1 MRKVLIL
8 DDNPRNNARYIDELK
23 KEYEVTV
30 AFKMIIA
37 LRLLKKKIWDA
48 VVIDVMMPTQILK
61 SDNEMKAGFSFYD
74 QEVKKLNLK
83 SKIIFWS
90 RLGDTCFDTI
100 KSPESKGFCFVRKTE
115 KNNHLKKEID
125 KLFEK

>member
-1 MRKVLIL
+1 
-8 DDNPRNNARYIDELK
+8 
-23 KEYEVTV
+23 
-30 AFKMIIA
+30 MIIA

-90 RLGDTCFDTI
+90 RLGDTCFDTT
-100 KSPESKGFCFVRKTE
+100 KYPESKGFCFVRKTE
-115 KNNHLKKEID
+115 KSDHLKKEID
-125 KLFEK
+125 KLFAK

>member
-74 QEVKKLNLK
+74 HFRQEH
-83 SKIIFWS
+83 
-90 RLGDTCFDTI
+90 
-100 KSPESKGFCFVRKTE
+100 P
-115 KNNHLKKEID
+115 
-125 KLFEK
+125 